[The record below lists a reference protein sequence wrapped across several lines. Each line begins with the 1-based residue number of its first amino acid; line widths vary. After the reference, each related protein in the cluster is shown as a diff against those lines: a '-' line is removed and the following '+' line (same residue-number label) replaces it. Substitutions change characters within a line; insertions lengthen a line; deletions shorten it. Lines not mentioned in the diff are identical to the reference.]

1 MVRKIIDDYHSA
13 FFTAD
18 FGASSHVLK
27 RAQRVRDYVATKSP
41 GVGGDDYCQ
50 TVQQVEVA
58 DQRCFK
64 LAPGLSFTS
73 DRKLAQLAGKIHFAE
88 TPLRFSTGAKRF
100 ELREKPPAE

>member
-27 RAQRVRDYVATKSP
+27 RAQRLRDHIATKSP

-50 TVQQVEVA
+50 AVQQVEVA
-58 DQRCFK
+58 DERCFK

-73 DRKLAQLAGKIHFAE
+73 DRKPAQLAGKIHFAE
-88 TPLRFSTGAKRF
+88 TPLRFINCAERF
-100 ELREKPPAE
+100 ELCEKPAAE